1 MEHLLEMG
9 LALSQF
15 FKFVELF
22 VAKLCFVV
30 AYLSH
35 VALVVKHE
43 LFVGDFLLLTHDHV
57 EIKGIFY
64 AVVVIVLDN
73 FLQIRGSVGLG
84 NNATREKGRLLVL
97 FLKLF
102 EGQVA
107 IRRHY
112 VVEKS
117 DHQVFAFSGLL
128 FPLLKIRLKGI
139 DCRLRRAV
147 KEKSFCF

>member
-64 AVVVIVLDN
+64 TVVVIVLNN
-73 FLQIRGSVGLG
+73 FLQSSGSVGLG

-97 FLKLF
+97 FL
-102 EGQVA
+102 VM
-107 IRRHY
+107 
-112 VVEKS
+112 VVL
-117 DHQVFAFSGLL
+117 VFLAPWVLVVVVLAWVVLL
-128 FPLLKIRLKGI
+128 VYLNKFH
-139 DCRLRRAV
+139 V
-147 KEKSFCF
+147 F

>member
-9 LALSQF
+9 LALFQF
-15 FKFVELF
+15 FKFFELF
-22 VAKLCFVV
+22 VAKLCFVI

-35 VALVVKHE
+35 VTLVVKHE
-43 LFVGDFLLLTHDHV
+43 LFIGDLLLLTHDHV
-57 EIKGIFY
+57 EIKGIFD
-64 AVVVIVLDN
+64 AVVVIVLHN
-73 FLQIRGSVGLG
+73 FLQSSGSVGLG

-97 FLKLF
+97 FPKLF
-102 EGQVA
+102 KSQLA

-117 DHQVFAFSGLL
+117 DHQVLAFSGLL
-128 FPLLKIRLKGI
+128 FPFLKILLKGI
-139 DCRLRRAV
+139 DCRFRRAV